1 MAPSSLVTSQVLVSS
16 AANALVAALAA
27 TRIDKAFN
35 FIKK

>member
-1 MAPSSLVTSQVLVSS
+1 LVSS

-27 TRIDKAFN
+27 TRIDNAFN